1 MTQRNNSALDRG
13 KKPEQRRLSKRR
25 FASTLPA
32 QSLSLLGSL
41 SLLSSG
47 GLVFAQT
54 ESAVDNLVPTIETPQ
69 AAPNP
74 VRRSTSGQNSS
85 APAPETSREQPE
97 FSQRRAKLRQRL
109 SRSKSSNPVVV
120 IRQSRPQK
128 VSEPVVSVRRSRPEV
143 EISVPTATA
152 RKLRTR
158 LRTRRIA
165 PAITREEKPQVE
177 TSRSR
182 ESVALDEKPQQELS
196 RQSYSSAPAVQSTAK
211 DYNNTY
217 IDPTNYGAD
226 ATERYEAPNSVVI
239 TERSAD
245 KASVANAQQERT
257 SAPSWLR
264 RSQRATLATVPPLQR
279 STTRANR
286 SFVRNAPKVTSGV
299 VTNNFLRN
307 SSRMASASVP
317 QSTIRRHRFIPNDF
331 TPSTTVSSTPIA
343 PNGGSLLPP
352 VTAENVTPRESTVVY
367 DIPLATTLP
376 QIAYSGVYAGRV
388 PYNGSGLMFPLSI
401 PSPITS
407 LFGWRTHPITGDRRF
422 HAGTDLGA
430 AMGTPVVAAQSGLV
444 EIADYMGGY
453 GLTVVLNHNNA
464 QQTLYGHMSQLLVQ
478 PGQRVEQG
486 TVIGRVGSTGNST
499 GPHLHF
505 EVRQLTP
512 QGWVATDPGAQL
524 ESALGQ
530 LVQSLQTAQ
539 VTRQSGS

>member
-1 MTQRNNSALDRG
+1 MTQRNNSAFDRWN
-13 KKPEQRRLSKRR
+13 KPEERPLSKKR

-41 SLLSSG
+41 GILSSG

-54 ESAVDNLVPTIETPQ
+54 ESAVDNLVPTVETQ
-69 AAPNP
+69 QTAPNP

-85 APAPETSREQPE
+85 APAPETYREQPE
-97 FSQRRAKLRQRL
+97 FSQRRARLKQRL
-109 SRSKSSNPVVV
+109 SRSKSSNPTVV
-120 IRQSRPQK
+120 IRQSRPQE
-128 VSEPVVSVRRSRPEV
+128 VSKPGISVRKLRPEV

-158 LRTRRIA
+158 LRTPRIA
-165 PAITREEKPQVE
+165 PAITREEKLQVE

-182 ESVALDEKPQQELS
+182 VSVAGDEKPQQEGS
-196 RQSYSSAPAVQSTAK
+196 QQSYSSAPGVQSTDK

-217 IDPTNYGAD
+217 IDPTNYSAD
-226 ATERYEAPNSVVI
+226 TTERYEAPNSVVI

-245 KASVANAQQERT
+245 RASVANASKERT
-257 SAPSWLR
+257 STPSWLR

-286 SFVRNAPKVTSGV
+286 SFVRNTPRVTSGIV
-299 VTNNFLRN
+299 SNNFLRN
-307 SSRMASASVP
+307 SSRIASASVP

-343 PNGGSLLPP
+343 PHGGTLLPP
-352 VTAENVTPRESTVVY
+352 VTAENIAPRESTVVY
-367 DIPLATTLP
+367 DIPLAITLP

-401 PSPITS
+401 PAPITS

-453 GLTVVLNHNNA
+453 GLTVVLNHSNA

-512 QGWVATDPGAQL
+512 QGWVATNPGAQL
-524 ESALGQ
+524 EYALGQ

-539 VTRQSGS
+539 VTRQPGS

>member
-1 MTQRNNSALDRG
+1 MS
-13 KKPEQRRLSKRR
+13 KKR

-32 QSLSLLGSL
+32 QSISLLGSL

-74 VRRSTSGQNSS
+74 VRRSRSGENSS
-85 APAPETSREQPE
+85 APAPEASREQPE
-97 FSQRRAKLRQRL
+97 FSQRRARLRQRL
-109 SRSKSSNPVVV
+109 SRSKSSNPAVV
-120 IRQSRPQK
+120 IRQSKPQN

-143 EISVPTATA
+143 EISVPSETA
-152 RKLRTR
+152 RQLRTR
-158 LRTRRIA
+158 LKTPRIA

-182 ESVALDEKPQQELS
+182 VSVAGDAKSQPEVS
-196 RQSYSSAPAVQSTAK
+196 RQSYSSAARVQSTDK

-217 IDPTNYGAD
+217 IDPTDYSAG
-226 ATERYEAPNSVVI
+226 ATERYEAPDSVVI

-245 KASVANAQQERT
+245 KASVANALHGRT
-257 SAPSWLR
+257 GTPSWLS
-264 RSQRATLATVPPLQR
+264 RSQRATLATVPSLER

-286 SFVRNAPKVTSGV
+286 SFVRNAPRVTSGV
-299 VTNNFLRN
+299 VSNHFLRN

-317 QSTIRRHRFIPNDF
+317 QSTVRRNRFIPNDF
-331 TPSTTVSSTPIA
+331 TPSTTVSSTPVT
-343 PNGGSLLPP
+343 PNGGTLLPP
-352 VTAENVTPRESTVVY
+352 VTAENVSPRESTVVY

-376 QIAYSGVYAGRV
+376 QIAYSGVYAAGRV

-401 PSPITS
+401 PAPITS

-453 GLTVVLNHNNA
+453 GLTVVLNHDNA
-464 QQTLYGHMSQLLVQ
+464 QQTLYGHMSQILVR
-478 PGQRVEQG
+478 PGQQVEQG

-512 QGWVATDPGAQL
+512 QGWVATNPGAQL
-524 ESALGQ
+524 EYALGL

-539 VTRQSGS
+539 ATQQPGS

>member
-1 MTQRNNSALDRG
+1 MTPRNNSAQDPQ
-13 KKPEQRRLSKRR
+13 KKPEQRPLSKKR

-32 QSLSLLGSL
+32 QSLSFLGSL
-41 SLLSSG
+41 GLLSSG

-54 ESAVDNLVPTIETPQ
+54 ESTVDNLVPTIETPQ

-74 VRRSTSGQNSS
+74 VQRSTSGQNSS
-85 APAPETSREQPE
+85 APAPEATREQPE
-97 FSQRRAKLRQRL
+97 FSQRRARLRQRL
-109 SRSKSSNPVVV
+109 SRSKSSNPTVV
-120 IRQSRPQK
+120 IRQSRPEK
-128 VSEPVVSVRRSRPEV
+128 VSEPVVSTRKSRPEV
-143 EISVPTATA
+143 EISVPTETA

-158 LRTRRIA
+158 LKTPRIA
-165 PAITREEKPQVE
+165 PTITREEAPQVE

-182 ESVALDEKPQQELS
+182 GAMTGDAKSQQDVS
-196 RQSYSSAPAVQSTAK
+196 RQSYSSAPDVQSTSK

-217 IDPTNYGAD
+217 IDPTNYSAE
-226 ATERYEAPNSVVI
+226 ATEKYEAPNSVVI
-239 TERSAD
+239 TERSTD
-245 KASVANAQQERT
+245 KGSVANASQQRT
-257 SAPSWLR
+257 STPSWLR

-279 STTRANR
+279 NTNRANR
-286 SFVRNAPKVTSGV
+286 SYVRNLSKVTSGV

-307 SSRMASASVP
+307 SSRIDSASVP
-317 QSTIRRHRFIPNDF
+317 QSTIRRNRFIPNDF
-331 TPSTTVSSTPIA
+331 TPNTTVSSSPLA
-343 PNGGSLLPP
+343 PSGGTLLPP
-352 VTAENVTPRESTVVY
+352 VTAENVAPRESTVAY

-376 QIAYSGVYAGRV
+376 QIAYSGMYAGRV

-401 PSPITS
+401 PAPITS

-430 AMGTPVVAAQSGLV
+430 AMGTPIVAAQSGLV

-464 QQTLYGHMSQLLVQ
+464 QQTLYGHMSQILVQ
-478 PGQRVEQG
+478 AGQRVEQG

-524 ESALGQ
+524 EYALGQ

-539 VTRQSGS
+539 VPGQPGS

>member
-1 MTQRNNSALDRG
+1 ML
-13 KKPEQRRLSKRR
+13 KKR
-25 FASTLPA
+25 FASRLPA

-41 SLLSSG
+41 GLLSSG

-54 ESAVDNLVPTIETPQ
+54 ESTVDNLVPTIETPQ

-97 FSQRRAKLRQRL
+97 FSQRRARLRQRL
-109 SRSKSSNPVVV
+109 SRSKSSNPAVV

-128 VSEPVVSVRRSRPEV
+128 VSEPVVSVRRSRPRPEV
-143 EISVPTATA
+143 EISVPTETA

-158 LRTRRIA
+158 LKTPRIA

-177 TSRSR
+177 ISQSRV
-182 ESVALDEKPQQELS
+182 SVARDEKPQQEVS
-196 RQSYSSAPAVQSTAK
+196 RQSYSSAPRVQSTDK

-217 IDPTNYGAD
+217 IDPTDYSAG

-245 KASVANAQQERT
+245 KASVANASRERT
-257 SAPSWLR
+257 STPSWLR

-286 SFVRNAPKVTSGV
+286 SFIRNTPRVTSGI

-307 SSRMASASVP
+307 SSRMVSASVP
-317 QSTIRRHRFIPNDF
+317 PSPIRRNRFIPNDF
-331 TPSTTVSSTPIA
+331 TPSTTVSSNPIA
-343 PNGGSLLPP
+343 PNGGTLLPP
-352 VTAENVTPRESTVVY
+352 VTAENVAPRESTVVY

-401 PSPITS
+401 PAPITS

-464 QQTLYGHMSQLLVQ
+464 QQTLYGHMSQILVQ

-524 ESALGQ
+524 EYALGL

-539 VTRQSGS
+539 VTRQPGS

>member
-1 MTQRNNSALDRG
+1 MTQRNKSALDPRN
-13 KKPEQRRLSKRR
+13 KPEQRRLSKKR

-41 SLLSSG
+41 GLLSSG

-54 ESAVDNLVPTIETPQ
+54 DSTVDNLVPTIETPQ
-69 AAPNP
+69 TAPNP
-74 VRRSTSGQNSS
+74 VQRSTSGQNSS
-85 APAPETSREQPE
+85 APAPETSRDQPE
-97 FSQRRAKLRQRL
+97 FSRRRARLRQRL

-120 IRQSRPQK
+120 IRQSRREK

-152 RKLRTR
+152 RRLRTR
-158 LRTRRIA
+158 LRTPRIA

-182 ESVALDEKPQQELS
+182 VSVAGDEKTQQEVS
-196 RQSYSSAPAVQSTAK
+196 RQSYSSAPEVQSTSK

-217 IDPTNYGAD
+217 IDPTNYSAE
-226 ATERYEAPNSVVI
+226 ATEKYEAPNSVVI
-239 TERSAD
+239 TERSTSRD
-245 KASVANAQQERT
+245 SVANALQKRT
-257 SAPSWLR
+257 STPSWLR

-286 SFVRNAPKVTSGV
+286 SFVRNLPRVTSGV

-307 SSRMASASVP
+307 SSRMASESVP
-317 QSTIRRHRFIPNDF
+317 QSTIRRNRFIPNDF

-343 PNGGSLLPP
+343 PNGGTLLPP
-352 VTAENVTPRESTVVY
+352 VTAENVAPRESTVAY

-376 QIAYSGVYAGRV
+376 QIAYGGMYAGRV

-401 PSPITS
+401 PAPITS

-430 AMGTPVVAAQSGLV
+430 AMGTPVIAAQSGLV

-464 QQTLYGHMSQLLVQ
+464 QQTLYGHMSQILVQ
-478 PGQRVEQG
+478 PGQQVEQG

-512 QGWVATDPGAQL
+512 QGWVATDPGTQL
-524 ESALGQ
+524 EYALGL

-539 VTRQSGS
+539 VTGQPGS